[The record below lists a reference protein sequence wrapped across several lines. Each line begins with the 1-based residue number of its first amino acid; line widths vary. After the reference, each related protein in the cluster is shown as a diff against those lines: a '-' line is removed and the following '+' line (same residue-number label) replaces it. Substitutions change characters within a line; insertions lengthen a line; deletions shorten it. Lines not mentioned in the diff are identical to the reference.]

1 MKENAT
7 ADAADIAEQFWK
19 HLTSPKQTWLLGAG
33 VSSASNIPL
42 MYPLTERVLEVANT
56 DQLSEDEE
64 AHRIIE
70 FIQHDV
76 VEGANIEELLTHLA
90 DFISMARRSRTGGVS
105 MDGERVT
112 KEKLVL
118 IHDNLLRII
127 AQTVRWGYKP
137 PRREDGKI
145 IKEAVV
151 GKPDNGI
158 VEINEHQQ
166 FIQAIF
172 ESGRAGLEIL
182 RTPVEFFTT
191 NYDTL
196 LEDALAL
203 CQIEYQDGFSGG
215 GVGFWEIRN
224 YEPRDTTRAIVTK
237 LHGSIDWHR
246 LEEDASLLFRVR
258 TGDTYPGDGGTV
270 MIYPQATKYLNTQR
284 DPFSKLFQRFRH
296 RLTHDVDQVLLIC
309 GYSFGDEHINDE
321 IEIALAA
328 PRSQL
333 TVVAFADEP
342 RRKLPEKLQSW
353 RTQDPWRNR
362 VFVASPHGLYQGTSG
377 PFFTATEG
385 SRDWWTFSGVTQ
397 LFSEGMPKDIL
408 DEIQ

>member
-1 MKENAT
+1 
-7 ADAADIAEQFWK
+7 
-19 HLTSPKQTWLLGAG
+19 
-33 VSSASNIPL
+33 
-42 MYPLTERVLEVANT
+42 MYPLTERVLEVSNT

-64 AHRIIE
+64 AHRIIA
-70 FIQHDV
+70 FIQNDV

-90 DFISMARRSRTGGVS
+90 DFISMARRSRTGCVS

-112 KEKLVL
+112 KKKLVL

-137 PRREDGKI
+137 PRQEDGKI
-145 IKEAVV
+145 IEEGVV
-151 GKPDNGI
+151 GKPGNRI

-224 YEPRDTTRAIVTK
+224 YEARDTTRAIVTK